1 MEPNRTLILLQ
12 DKIMGPEFSPNVTKR
27 SKSDLFHAKED
38 TSPLNMEISSTAH
51 TPCQRGVRRRTGPEI
66 VSQSGAFRVREIS
79 FESHPEAF
87 QWLIF

>member
-1 MEPNRTLILLQ
+1 MESNRTVIFLQ
-12 DKIMGPEFSPNVTKR
+12 DKIMGPEFSLNVTKR

-51 TPCQRGVRRRTGPEI
+51 IPCQRGVRRSTGPKI
-66 VSQSGAFRVREIS
+66 VSQSGAFRVREITL
-79 FESHPEAF
+79 ESHPAAF